1 MTVQLIIALVNDPR
15 PICHNNVQITS
26 NIIII
31 IVIIVIIIVIII
43 VCLSYCQFILQ
54 R

>member
-26 NIIII
+26 NIIITCI
-31 IVIIVIIIVIII
+31 IVIIIIIIVIII
-43 VCLSYCQFILQ
+43 F
-54 R
+54 